1 MIKDVRDLR
10 KWEERE
16 ARRRR
21 LYTPKPV
28 RERVLALHIIGVSN
42 RQIAQQEKLDR
53 ETVSRILS
61 QEECTEALA
70 QARSRLTV
78 LMPKAIEVCEEV
90 LSSKNL
96 RIAAPMAMKLLEST
110 GLLGKQA
117 LEQPDPVEEPS
128 SDEIKSELDCHED
141 PNVFAIT
148 MWARILASGPSDVM
162 GWLRAQWKRHQQ
174 QALER
179 GEPDRP
185 FTCGDIL
192 SALRGMGPLKDP
204 PTGDQRVLKWFH
216 DEVRKRFPDAEAFRK
231 AKPDFAFLLPPP
243 SKEPE

>member
-1 MIKDVRDLR
+1 VRQ
-10 KWEERE
+10 
-16 ARRRR
+16 
-21 LYTPKPV
+21 
-28 RERVLALHIIGVSN
+28 RVLTLHIVGVSN

-61 QEECTEALA
+61 QEECTEAIA

-78 LMPKAIEVCEEV
+78 LMPKAIEVCEKV

-117 LEQPDPVEEPS
+117 LEQPDPVEARRS
-128 SDEIKSELDCHED
+128 SFDEIQPEPDCHED
-141 PNVFAIT
+141 PNLFATT
-148 MWARILASGPSDVM
+148 MWDRILSGKS
-162 GWLRAQWKRHQQ
+162 LRAGPYYVTDWLQEETERHQQ

-185 FTCGDIL
+185 LSYDDVF

-204 PTGDQRVLKWFH
+204 PSGDHWVLKWFQ